1 MTPLATPL
9 PSNEPTEAGEY
20 FAFNA
25 RSLEHLL
32 HTLAL
37 PDLAP
42 PGDLGLSTVLAQDH
56 FYSASCCLHLT
67 S

>member
-1 MTPLATPL
+1 MAPLATH
-9 PSNEPTEAGEY
+9 EQTEVCEY
-20 FAFNA
+20 FAFNT
-25 RSLEHLL
+25 RNTEHLL

-56 FYSASCCLHLT
+56 FYSVSCCLHLT
-67 S
+67 

>member
-9 PSNEPTEAGEY
+9 QSNGQTGVGEHL
-20 FAFNA
+20 AFNA
-25 RSLEHLL
+25 RSMEHLL

-67 S
+67 